1 MTVTA
6 VRKDPQALTMTIDA
20 EFDASPERVWQLWA
34 DPRQLER
41 WWGPPTY
48 PATFTRH
55 DLAPGGRVEYHMT
68 GPEGDQP
75 RGYWDVVEVDPP
87 RSLVFRDGF
96 ANDDGSPSTELPLT
110 TARVTIE
117 EIGSGRT
124 RMSIQSRFPS
134 TEAME
139 QVLALGAEEGLKQA
153 VGQIDA
159 ILAEDGGSSSTK
171 VTTHTLD
178 VPGATLTY
186 DVRRND
192 ASTEPILLLIGSP
205 MGAAGFGTLSRH
217 FSDRTVVTYDPRGV
231 ERSVKTDPAS
241 PVTPDVH
248 ADDLHRLIQAIGGGP
263 VDLFASSGGAVNALA
278 LVSRHPED
286 VRTLVA
292 HEPPLAAIVP
302 DREHA
307 MAAIRAV
314 HDTYQRRGFGA
325 GMAEF
330 IALTRHQGPFTAEI
344 AGRPA
349 PDPAMFGL
357 PTEDDGSRTDP
368 LLGQNLITS
377 THYEPD
383 FDALR
388 SASTRIVL
396 AAGEESEGQMANR
409 GAFAAA
415 ERLGTKPVIFPSNHG
430 GFLGDEYG
438 QPGQPEAFA
447 AKLREVLAATA

>member
-1 MTVTA
+1 MTVTG
-6 VRKDPQALTMTIDA
+6 VRKDPQAMTMTIDA
-20 EFDASPERVWQLWA
+20 EFDAPPERVWQLWA

-48 PATFTRH
+48 PATFTTH

-75 RGYWDVVEVDPP
+75 HGYWDIVEVDPP
-87 RSLVFRDGF
+87 RSLLFRDGF
-96 ANDDGSPSTELPLT
+96 ANDDGSPNTEFPLT

-117 EIGSGRT
+117 EVGGGRT
-124 RMSIQSRFPS
+124 RMSIQSLFPS

-159 ILAEDGGSSSTK
+159 ILAGNGEPGTTQM
-171 VTTHTLD
+171 TTHTLD

-205 MGAAGFGTLSRH
+205 MGAAGFGSLSRH

-231 ERSVKTDPAS
+231 ERSPKTDPAS

-248 ADDLHRLIQAIGGGP
+248 ADDLHRIIQAVGGP

-278 LVSRHPED
+278 LVSKHPED

-292 HEPPLAAIVP
+292 HEPPLARVLP

-307 MAAIRAV
+307 MAATQAV
-314 HDTYQRRGFGA
+314 ADTYQRSGFGP
-325 GMAEF
+325 GMAQF
-330 IALTRHQGPFTAEI
+330 IAIVSHRGPFTAEI
-344 AGRPA
+344 ATQAA

-357 PTEDDGSRTDP
+357 PATDDGSRTDP
-368 LLGQNLITS
+368 LLGQNIITC

-383 FDALR
+383 VDALA
-388 SASTRIVL
+388 SASTQIIL
-396 AAGEESEGQMANR
+396 AAGEESEGEMANR
-409 GAFAAA
+409 GAYGVA
-415 ERLGTKPVIFPSNHG
+415 ERLGTKPVRFPSDHG
-430 GFLGDEYG
+430 GFLGGEYG
-438 QPGQPEAFA
+438 QTGKPDAFA
-447 AKLREVLAATA
+447 AKLREVLDTRA